1 MADFAVSEV
10 ALIGTGATQ
19 NGRSIKVNNCDKV
32 LMTIVI
38 TTSAINLVGTLTLT
52 GTNDPDRAL
61 DTTTTLPVL
70 TSGAAITALPS
81 GITFASNAVTFATG
95 AIGTA
100 EITVAYSAFT
110 RFVRPVFTFTSGGG
124 VISNQVTIAGWST

>member
-1 MADFAVSEV
+1 MADFSVSEV
-10 ALIGTGATQ
+10 ALEGVGATQ
-19 NGRSIKVNNCDKV
+19 TGRAVKVTNCDKV

-52 GTNDPDRAL
+52 GTNDADRAL
-61 DTTTTLPVL
+61 DTSVALPVL
-70 TSGAAITALPS
+70 TGGTAITALPS

-95 AIGTA
+95 AAATA

-124 VISNQVTIAGWST
+124 TISNKVTISGWST